1 MLNPCARCNK
11 TVYPTEKL
19 SCLDKTWHKG
29 CFNCETCNMTLS
41 MKTYKGYNKLPYC
54 NVHYPTTKFTAVADT
69 PENMRLK
76 KNTTNQSTAVYHKD
90 FIQEKAK
97 FTAVADDPETLRLK
111 KSQTQ
116 ASQISYQKDGAAQP
130 SGYIPAEAGHI
141 DQGPRKD
148 SITAQAPPPQAAAQE
163 EVRPAIKKYVALY
176 DYTAA
181 DDDEVTFGEGD
192 IIVDVSV
199 IDDGW
204 MTGTVERT
212 GQTGMLPSN
221 YVEPQ

>member
-1 MLNPCARCNK
+1 
-11 TVYPTEKL
+11 
-19 SCLDKTWHKG
+19 
-29 CFNCETCNMTLS
+29 MTLS

-90 FIQEKAK
+90 FIQDKTK

-141 DQGPRKD
+141 DRGPRKD

-163 EVRPAIKKYVALY
+163 EVRPAIQKYVALY

-212 GQTGMLPSN
+212 GKTGMLPSN